1 MTASSA
7 RQVAASARPI
17 VLALAPP
24 APGVSHGTTLP
35 CLETLG
41 GSRLIE
47 RLLGTL
53 AGVGLPTPVVVAPHD
68 SVEQLRAVLGDRAH
82 VVGSSGARRDALTA
96 ALAAADDD
104 LLLVHDAE
112 RALTPASTVSE
123 VLAAL
128 DAATDAVLPVVA
140 MTDSVKDA
148 HPGGLRNIDR
158 STVVGMQSPR
168 LLRRA
173 VLERALT
180 DGTAH
185 VPGPDGS
192 PRLPP
197 AGPSPTVA
205 STPDAPAAESTRR
218 FDEILAALDDGAA
231 VRTVHGSH
239 SGFAVV
245 DRLSLWQAQISLGLA
260 RDTSHRYGLARRA

>member
-1 MTASSA
+1 MTSSSA
-7 RQVAASARPI
+7 RPTAASVRPV

-24 APGVSHGTTLP
+24 APGVSHGTTPP

-53 AGVGLPTPVVVAPHD
+53 ADVGLPTAVVVAPHD
-68 SVEQLRAVLGDRAH
+68 AVAALRAVVGDRGQ
-82 VVGSSGARRDALTA
+82 VIGSSGSRRDALTA
-96 ALAAADDD
+96 ALAATDDD
-104 LLLVHDAE
+104 LLLLHDAE

-128 DAATDAVLPVVA
+128 DAETDAVLPVVA

-168 LLRRA
+168 LLRREILES
-173 VLERALT
+173 VLARPMH
-180 DGTAH
+180 D
-185 VPGPDGS
+185 PGLDSSVRQAPADRSPGS
-192 PRLPP
+192 DLAG
-197 AGPSPTVA
+197 AGPAQP
-205 STPDAPAAESTRR
+205 
-218 FDEILAALDDGAA
+218 FDEILAVLGDGAA

>member
-1 MTASSA
+1 MTASP
-7 RQVAASARPI
+7 ARPTVASVRPV

-53 AGVGLPTPVVVAPHD
+53 AEVGLPSAVVVAPQD
-68 SVEQLRAVLGDRAH
+68 AVATLRAVLDDRH
-82 VVGSSGARRDALTA
+82 QVIGSSGGRREALTA
-96 ALAAADDD
+96 ALSAADDE

-112 RALTPASTVSE
+112 RALTPASTISE
-123 VLAAL
+123 VLSAL
-128 DAATDAVLPVVA
+128 DAETDAVLPVVA

-148 HPGGLRNIDR
+148 RPGGLRNIDR

-168 LLRRA
+168 LLRRGILQSSLA
-173 VLERALT
+173 RPVDA
-180 DGTAH
+180 TAH
-185 VPGPDGS
+185 DAAHDLGYSPGPG
-192 PRLPP
+192 
-197 AGPSPTVA
+197 AGH
-205 STPDAPAAESTRR
+205 
-218 FDEILAALDDGAA
+218 FDEILAALGNGAA

>member
-7 RQVAASARPI
+7 RPTVACVRPV

-53 AGVGLPTPVVVAPHD
+53 AEVGLPSAVVVAPHD
-68 SVEQLRAVLGDRAH
+68 AVTTLRAVLGDRCQ
-82 VVGSSGARRDALTA
+82 VIGSSGERREALTA
-96 ALAAADDD
+96 ALGAADDE
-104 LLLVHDAE
+104 LLLLHDAE
-112 RALTPASTVSE
+112 RALTPASTISE
-123 VLAAL
+123 VLSAL
-128 DAATDAVLPVVA
+128 DAETDAVLPVVA

-148 HPGGLRNIDR
+148 RPGGLRNIDR

-168 LLRRA
+168 LLRREI
-173 VLERALT
+173 LESSLARPLHE
-180 DGTAH
+180 TA
-185 VPGPDGS
+185 PDSAHG
-192 PRLPP
+192 
-197 AGPSPTVA
+197 AGH
-205 STPDAPAAESTRR
+205 
-218 FDEILAALDDGAA
+218 FDEILAALGNGAA